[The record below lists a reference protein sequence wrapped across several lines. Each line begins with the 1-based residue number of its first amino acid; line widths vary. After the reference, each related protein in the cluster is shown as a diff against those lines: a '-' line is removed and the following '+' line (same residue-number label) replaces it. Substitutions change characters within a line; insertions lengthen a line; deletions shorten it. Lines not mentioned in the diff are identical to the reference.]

1 MLPVVLGAAIDGVTT
16 ALETAAGDV
25 KDTLVAVLPYALGV
39 MALSWGVR
47 KAIRFFKSA
56 SN

>member
-1 MLPVVLGAAIDGVTT
+1 MLPLVVGTAIDGVTT
-16 ALETAAGDV
+16 ALETASTDV

-39 MALSWGVR
+39 FALTWGVR
-47 KAIRFFKSA
+47 KAIRFFKGA

>member
-1 MLPVVLGAAIDGVTT
+1 MLLGTAIDGVTT
-16 ALETAAGDV
+16 ALNTAATDV
-25 KDTLVAVLPYALGV
+25 KDTIVAVLPYALGV

-56 SN
+56 AN